1 MYSKFPI
8 QLNFRCFQCIECVVC
23 RKSLRGGKL
32 LFCCDCQNAFHQN
45 CHGPQSESESGS
57 NRPWVCKQC
66 RPRPEKKRSP
76 TPEEQLPEEESAEPL
91 PTADDEA
98 HQDFAGFSDN
108 EIRKDSFCLSD
119 GGTAN
124 ESNDLAAS
132 IKEEEVEDNGENG
145 HADELK
151 SLEPRLDNFENVQN
165 WTCDDVYRY
174 FKHHF
179 PDYAHLFK
187 EQEIDGPSLVL
198 MRKSDVLSGFGLK
211 LGPAITLYQ
220 RIVMMQN
227 NDPDF
232 RLTWI

>member
-1 MYSKFPI
+1 M
-8 QLNFRCFQCIECVVC
+8 
-23 RKSLRGGKL
+23 
-32 LFCCDCQNAFHQN
+32 FCCDCQNAFHQN
-45 CHGPQSESESGS
+45 CHGPLAESESS
-57 NRPWVCKQC
+57 SSRSWVCKQC
-66 RPRPEKKRSP
+66 SPQPEKKRSQSPAGEDEAPPREEKTP
-76 TPEEQLPEEESAEPL
+76 TPKEAKAP
-91 PTADDEA
+91 ADDEA

-108 EIRKDSFCLSD
+108 EIRKDSFSLSE
-119 GGTAN
+119 GTAN

-132 IKEEEVEDNGENG
+132 IKEEVLDGDHVENG
-145 HADELK
+145 GLD
-151 SLEPRLDNFENVQN
+151 PRLDNFENVQS
-165 WTCDDVYRY
+165 WSCDDVYQY